1 MYSIAREL
9 ERFEVDAIPE
19 VNINNEEE
27 FQRALEV
34 LPKTGANIVLV
45 ICRPE
50 NLDDILERVLV

>member
-19 VNINNEEE
+19 VNINSEEE

-50 NLDDILERVLV
+50 NLDDILEKVLV

>member
-19 VNINNEEE
+19 VNINNKEE

-45 ICRPE
+45 ICRQE
-50 NLDDILERVLV
+50 NLDDILEKVLV